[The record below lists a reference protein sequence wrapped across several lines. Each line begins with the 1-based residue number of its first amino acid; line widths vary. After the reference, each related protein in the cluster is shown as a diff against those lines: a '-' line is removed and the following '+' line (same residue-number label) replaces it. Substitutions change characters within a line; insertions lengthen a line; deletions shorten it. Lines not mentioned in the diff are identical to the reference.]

1 MTSSKA
7 SIGST
12 EIQKGC
18 LKLLIL
24 MLLNQKQRHGYEVM
38 NEIEERTLGLW
49 RPTAGGIYPILKRM
63 GRNGLVKGEW
73 KVRGKRR
80 KIYNITPKG
89 RETVKKILEKQKIIE
104 DAMNQLHSDFLDIP
118 PSKIPK
124 PPLMELFSHGLNR
137 TMSRKKK
144 VEHLRFTKAN
154 LEEMIK
160 KMQTTLE
167 RVNRKLSDFD
177 KEHGSKPERK
187 TKNF

>member
-7 SIGST
+7 STWST
-12 EIQKGC
+12 EFEKGH

-24 MLLNQKQRHGYEVM
+24 LLLKQKQCHGYEIM

-63 GRNGLVKGEW
+63 ERNGLVKGTW

-104 DAMNQLHSDFLDIP
+104 DTMNQLHSDFLDIS
-118 PSKIPK
+118 PSKTK

-137 TMSRKKK
+137 TMSSKKK

-160 KMQTTLE
+160 KMQTILE